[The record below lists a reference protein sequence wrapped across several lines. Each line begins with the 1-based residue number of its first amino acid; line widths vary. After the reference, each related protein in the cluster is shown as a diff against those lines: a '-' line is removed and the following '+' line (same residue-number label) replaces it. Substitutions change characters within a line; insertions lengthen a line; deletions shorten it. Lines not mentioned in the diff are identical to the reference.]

1 MYPVFTG
8 MYGTTISLKGT
19 MGKFYIAM
27 LYNQRSA
34 ILYSVALP
42 FFQPV
47 LDVAS
52 THFYIK
58 IIVAAA
64 TNCKI

>member
-8 MYGTTISLKGT
+8 IYGTTISLKGT

-47 LDVAS
+47 LDVVPIS
-52 THFYIK
+52 TLEL
-58 IIVAAA
+58 
-64 TNCKI
+64 